1 MSIKSFKVILNNN
14 IMRPFN
20 ARVENLTHEA
30 FLRLLRISGTAQEIS
45 DECIVDDV
53 FYDNYRNVDFNNIK
67 VIRILT
73 PDYDPLLQTPQKCRD
88 HQEKQKI
95 PEIPNT
101 PVKRKRSDESESE
114 SEEETVTTTTSTETV
129 EDNSDESHVEQIFC
143 RVCFG
148 FEPLAENPI
157 IMCDGNGR
165 TCTVAYHQKCC
176 GAKDPRAPFYCY
188 LHKKPYGRDT
198 NKKNLKKVKRHLTF

>member
-1 MSIKSFKVILNNN
+1 MSIKSFQVILNNYT
-14 IMRPFN
+14 MRPFN
-20 ARVENLTHEA
+20 ARVENLTPDA
-30 FLRLLRISGTAQEIS
+30 FLRLIRISGTAQEIS
-45 DECIVDDV
+45 NECFADDV
-53 FYDNYRNVDFNNIK
+53 YYDDYRNVDFNNVR

-73 PDYDPLLQTPQKCRD
+73 PDYDPSLQTPQKSRN
-88 HQEKQKI
+88 QEKI
-95 PEIPNT
+95 PEVPNT
-101 PVKRKRSDESESE
+101 PVKRKRSDESEAE
-114 SEEETVTTTTSTETV
+114 EEEETVTTTVTSTSTETV

-157 IMCDGNGR
+157 MMCDGNGR
-165 TCTVAYHQKCC
+165 TCTIAYHQKCC

-198 NKKNLKKVKRHLTF
+198 KKKNLKKVKRHLSF

>member
-114 SEEETVTTTTSTETV
+114 EETVTTTTSTETV

-176 GAKDPRAPFYCY
+176 GIKDPRAPFYCY

-198 NKKNLKKVKRHLTF
+198 NKKKLKKVKRRLTF